1 MQERLVLTKI
11 RQKDEADEKRKEIQD
26 KKAKKEKSILQK
38 MEVIDREREK
48 RRQQRVH
55 RSLPDRGLS
64 VMSLQSDRSDKE
76 QLLESNPKLKSL
88 HDKIMQKKSLRL
100 AAKATPFHSLPK
112 LPIDDVSRLQHGI
125 DEIELAQVEYVPARR
140 EQQ

>member
-1 MQERLVLTKI
+1 MLTKI
-11 RQKDEADEKRKEIQD
+11 RQKDEADGKRKEIQD
-26 KKAKKEKSILQK
+26 QKAKKEKLILQK

-64 VMSLQSDRSDKE
+64 VMSMQSDRSDKE

-100 AAKATPFHSLPK
+100 AAKVTPFNSLPK
-112 LPIDDVSRLQHGI
+112 LPIDDVTRLQHTI
-125 DEIELAQVEYVPARR
+125 DEIELAQVGYVPARR